1 MKFKAVLL
9 LFLFHLNSFGQD
21 SIVSKISNKSNPI
34 LFSEFYFGGAG
45 SDNGGLWLLGYNL
58 NYQFND
64 KDFLTARFSGLLGIY
79 DNYTLL
85 APTLILPF
93 SDRKETQQEYAL
105 LYGKRWVK
113 ENVSFSI
120 SSGVS
125 HTDRVYYKKVDEYY
139 EKLNQ
144 DYFGIPIE
152 LNVKWFKAEKSRF
165 RAYYGLI
172 PIGSR
177 RVSFGRS
184 IGFKITGNFA
194 KNDYLGL
201 AVTYGF
207 GWHKNY

>member
-21 SIVSKISNKSNPI
+21 SIVSKIRNKSNPI

-85 APTLILPF
+85 APTLIFPF

-125 HTDRVYYKKVDEYY
+125 HTDRVYYKRVDEYY